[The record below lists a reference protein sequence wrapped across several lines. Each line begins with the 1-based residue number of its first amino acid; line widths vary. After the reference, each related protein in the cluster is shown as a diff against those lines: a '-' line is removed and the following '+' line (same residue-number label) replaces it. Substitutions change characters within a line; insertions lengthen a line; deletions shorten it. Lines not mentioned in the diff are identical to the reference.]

1 MISLLKI
8 SLGLLYVVIGC
19 LIILY
24 PVETQEFNSEKYLDF
39 KEVFTIFLFPEIL
52 SRQLI
57 SDLPLWTMYAL
68 GVFVIIGSIVIFIGY
83 STGILFYA
91 GIMVFFGIVLNVP
104 TYTSMLRMFR
114 RFGTTFIIFSCM
126 VVLFVKCDEEE
137 TYKQRQ
143 ERNLKLKKKKD
154 QQETS
159 TDDKEKNKEKNKE
172 TKKEENQTKNKKK

>member
-8 SLGLLYVVIGC
+8 SVGLLYIIIGC

-24 PVETQEFNSEKYLDF
+24 PVETQEFISDKYLDF

-52 SRQLI
+52 SSQLI
-57 SDLPLWTMYAL
+57 SNLPLWSMYAL
-68 GVFVIIGSIVIFIGY
+68 GVFVFLGSIVIFIGY

-104 TYTSMLRMFR
+104 THASMIRMFR

-137 TYKQRQ
+137 TYQR
-143 ERNLKLKKKKD
+143 RKARSLKLKEKKD
-154 QQETS
+154 QQVTS
-159 TDDKEKNKEKNKE
+159 TDDKKNNKE
-172 TKKEENQTKNKKK
+172 TKKEKKQIKKE